1 LSRVLEAQDDDD
13 TDYLPTK
20 ASATKRRLTTA
31 KPKKGEQSL
40 PRGLNRRG
48 STQDLSTPSR
58 AAPSKTKTTT
68 PRCAVKHKGGFLVEQ
83 PRAVDV
89 GVDDENDD
97 SKHVGHGRRRQD
109 GNAAAAVAAAAGM
122 AKHGGDRKPSGQEPV
137 KTKKNTD
144 PIFGIPRHQELCR
157 PLERADQV
165 EYAWSADVAE
175 FAMVCGRA
183 KYALKADR
191 VHHFEHVGDK
201 DKNRNEGKEDGEEN
215 DEENDKENNKKH
227 VRQALC
233 TLMKLHTRFGIVEA
247 TQRSRAAQDAEKA
260 QFAGCADRATYA
272 ADAEE
277 AEYSKLSTYHH
288 HHLAMS
294 STIRNNIYLPII
306 GIQLLGTL

>member
-1 LSRVLEAQDDDD
+1 M
-13 TDYLPTK
+13 
-20 ASATKRRLTTA
+20 
-31 KPKKGEQSL
+31 
-40 PRGLNRRG
+40 NRRG
-48 STQDLSTPSR
+48 STPDLSTPSR

-68 PRCAVKHKGGFLVEQ
+68 PRCAVKHKGGFVVEP

-89 GVDDENDD
+89 GVDDENDG

-109 GNAAAAVAAAAGM
+109 GNAAAAAAAAGM
-122 AKHGGDRKPSGQEPV
+122 ANHGGDRKPSGPEPV

-191 VHHFEHVGDK
+191 AHHFEHVGDK
-201 DKNRNEGKEDGEEN
+201 DKDRNEGKENDEEN
-215 DEENDKENNKKH
+215 DEENDKENNKEH

-277 AEYSKLSTYHH
+277 AEYVWGGDG
-288 HHLAMS
+288 LAEGEAMEES
-294 STIRNNIYLPII
+294 MA
-306 GIQLLGTL
+306 